1 MTNSLLEKICS
12 TEISGVIIEVTD
24 SNGDA
29 VLSSNNNGM
38 IRLND
43 NYKLFKTFRDN
54 LFKYNFKILLMIQ
67 FMERVVMR

>member
-1 MTNSLLEKICS
+1 M
-12 TEISGVIIEVTD
+12 EISGVIIEVTD

-54 LFKYNFKILLMIQ
+54 LLNIILK
-67 FMERVVMR
+67 FC

>member
-54 LFKYNFKILLMIQ
+54 
-67 FMERVVMR
+67 